1 MWNFTGQAM
10 LIPSITKEVTE
21 LMIDSLNCTK
31 PQKDPL
37 SVTLEDLLYESDT
50 EKVKMWDSATDQYM
64 LQLSHDSLN
73 EACPQLTKTSK
84 KLKNMN
90 EKECTEW
97 LSNMKHFDVD
107 LKEANKR

>member
-1 MWNFTGQAM
+1 M
-10 LIPSITKEVTE
+10 EVAQTYRT
-21 LMIDSLNCTK
+21 SCRYVTYNRFGCTK

-64 LQLSHDSLN
+64 LQLLHDSLN
-73 EACPQLTKTSK
+73 KVCPQLTKTSK

-97 LSNMKHFDVD
+97 LLNMEHFDVD
-107 LKEANKR
+107 LKEAK